1 VRRGIIPKGSGPRDM
16 PNEPF
21 DAKYWRGRAE
31 EALAAARRLDDR
43 DARLVLLNMAG
54 TYEQLAKRVE
64 EGHPDSEKS

>member
-1 VRRGIIPKGSGPRDM
+1 M
-16 PNEPF
+16 HNEPF

-31 EALAAARRLDDR
+31 EALAAARQLDDR

-64 EGHPDSEKS
+64 ERRPDSEKS